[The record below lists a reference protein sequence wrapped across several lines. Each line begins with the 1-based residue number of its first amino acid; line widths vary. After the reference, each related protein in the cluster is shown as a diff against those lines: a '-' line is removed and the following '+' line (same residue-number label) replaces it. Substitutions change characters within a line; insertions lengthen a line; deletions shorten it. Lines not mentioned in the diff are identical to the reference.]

1 MYRLCAAHKFTT
13 GGRSTF
19 GDSGTYIF
27 VFDGILHIR
36 MQLLASK
43 IFRLQLKQ
51 TPEKNPV
58 LGLQSY
64 QILKDWDKG
73 CREKKHGYVYPWWK
87 IAPVNE
93 LPQGSKNSGCR
104 NAKMSPINETFK
116 KDIRGSRPWQKLELF
131 LIWGEY
137 LTYEQ
142 CFK

>member
-64 QILKDWDKG
+64 QILKD
-73 CREKKHGYVYPWWK
+73 
-87 IAPVNE
+87 
-93 LPQGSKNSGCR
+93 
-104 NAKMSPINETFK
+104 
-116 KDIRGSRPWQKLELF
+116 
-131 LIWGEY
+131 
-137 LTYEQ
+137 
-142 CFK
+142 